1 MEQQEIRNIV
11 AKNRELE
18 TQLTKRNEQYVHDLK
33 KILTVANLSEEM
45 QTIELSTIL
54 PELVEGQKSGKT
66 ARQLFGTV
74 SERADLILNKPA
86 PVKES
91 NVFQMWLDNTLLLF
105 IFLTLIAGV
114 IPMLSKVENPS
125 QQQGLLTILIAAATG
140 GYAFYLIY
148 KYVYKYDRPGADQTG
163 RPGILKSMA
172 IMLGIMLV
180 WILIFT
186 AAGLIPSGI
195 NIVLQPIV
203 YVSLAVLAV
212 AVRYYLRKKYDI
224 RGSIFTR

>member
-33 KILTVANLSEEM
+33 KTLTVANLSEEM

-212 AVRYYLRKKYDI
+212 AVRYYLIKKYDI